1 MHPFRTCDEWSHV
14 RERKRGL
21 TRPSGDSHANSRT
34 DISDLLEAFAYP
46 PTHSLLAEQNETL
59 IYIGQGP
66 IRIES
71 IAVCR
76 TVVLSVCF
84 SGHGTEVYSIGGAP
98 TVSVG
103 AAGGGAA
110 AQANASSGYG

>member
-21 TRPSGDSHANSRT
+21 TRPSGSDSHANSRT
-34 DISDLLEAFAYP
+34 VISDLLEAFAYP

-103 AAGGGAA
+103 AA